1 MRLSLLVIVALL
13 TLYGGLYPFDIASPQ
28 PGELQQF
35 LGQVTLISS
44 RGDMLANLGFFM
56 PWGIA
61 GLLAFAPRLGTA
73 RAVGVTLV
81 TGLLL
86 SFCIEIAQLWL
97 LSRVSSWADVFWNGL
112 GTLAGIALAR
122 FVERRL
128 GGSGR
133 WRPEQ
138 LLALGLLTGWLVVQW
153 LPLIP
158 SLDAQLV
165 KDNLKAAL
173 QDSTLNFGILV
184 PTAAMAA
191 MCGYLLSLVTRP
203 VRSAALLPL
212 LLIAAAVGQIVIID
226 TRLGVSE
233 LAGFAAGCALWW
245 ALLRF
250 ASPPRMTLVLA
261 LGLVAAC
268 TLPQVLP
275 FVLRDSPSDFS
286 WMPFAAM
293 LKGSMLANARNLA
306 DSLLI
311 YAALLFLVQ
320 MSGGRPLAASVGLA
334 LWVLLIELLQ
344 TMIQGKHGDLTMPIW
359 VLIIGQVFAVLQ
371 QAAKRPATPQRAGG
385 VPTSAPAS
393 KQGGTP
399 AGARPVVVPA
409 RATMRPRTAPWL
421 VLAATVLLV
430 TTGFHQLLRLPDV
443 PYNVRELFVDG
454 GSLPTLATFAL
465 ALLWLGAGPVALHEV
480 LLRLRR
486 RAAWLAPLL
495 LAVCLTS
502 LALLYASVD
511 EESIG
516 DVAGSS
522 NLYWFV
528 TEKDSWG
535 VAWREVF
542 RRLDASEAISWLERC
557 VRYAALYGPLPMFL
571 ALLLAARH
579 PSRWRDLSATSAVAL
594 LTVAGL
600 LLWLCKAIAF
610 DWSSTDNLN
619 ELIARD
625 GPWGWGGGGYLYAL
639 LLLLCLNGVAL
650 QELPGAGLWRSASI
664 LVFSAAALP
673 LGWWLLNQGLESQIE
688 KYSAIFSGA
697 QFLLGPNRTRLLSEE
712 TLFLRW
718 CAVQTGA
725 AVVLGTG
732 LWLGRAL
739 FVRPLPDS
747 KANPAAAMSR
757 RSQRPATHAAAIAPP
772 PPAKPAA

>member
-1 MRLSLLVIVALL
+1 MRLSLLVVVALL
-13 TLYGGLYPFDIASPQ
+13 TLYGGLYPFDVVSPQ

-35 LGQVTLISS
+35 LGRVTLISS

-61 GLLAFAPRLGTA
+61 GLLAFAPKLGTA
-73 RAVGVTLV
+73 RAVGATLV

-86 SFCIEIAQLWL
+86 SFFIEIAQLWSP
-97 LSRVSSWADVFWNGL
+97 SRVSSWADVFWNGL
-112 GTLAGIALAR
+112 GTLAGIGLAR

-128 GGSGR
+128 GADGR
-133 WRPEQ
+133 WRADQ
-138 LLALGLLTGWLVVQW
+138 LLALGLLVCWLVVQW

-173 QDSTLNFGILV
+173 QDSALAFGILV
-184 PTAAMAA
+184 PAAATAA
-191 MCGYLLSLVTRP
+191 MCGYLLSLVTSP
-203 VRSAALLPL
+203 VRSVALLPL
-212 LLIAAAVGQIVIID
+212 LLVAAAAGQIIIID
-226 TRLGVSE
+226 TRFSLSE
-233 LAGFAAGCALWW
+233 LAGFAAGCVLWW
-245 ALLRF
+245 LLLRF
-250 ASPPRMTLVLA
+250 ASPQRRTLVLA

-268 TLPQVLP
+268 TLPQLLP
-275 FVLRDSPSDFS
+275 FVLRDSPSGFS

-320 MSGGRPLAASVGLA
+320 QSGGRPLAASVGLA

-371 QAAKRPATPQRAGG
+371 QAMSRPATTQQAGG
-385 VPTSAPAS
+385 VPASGPAS
-393 KQGGTP
+393 KQGGKADGTRP
-399 AGARPVVVPA
+399 AALDHASMPPSVK
-409 RATMRPRTAPWL
+409 PWL

-430 TTGFHQLLRLPDV
+430 TFGFHQLLRLPDV

-454 GSLPTLATFAL
+454 GSLPALATFAL
-465 ALLWLGAGPVALHEV
+465 ALLWLGAGPVALHEL
-480 LLRLRR
+480 LLRLRH
-486 RAAWLAPLL
+486 RAAWFAPLL

-557 VRYAALYGPLPMFL
+557 VRYAALYGPLPIFL
-571 ALLLAARH
+571 ALLLAARQA
-579 PSRWRDLSATSAVAL
+579 SRWRSLSATSAVAL

-639 LLLLCLNGVAL
+639 LLLLCVNGLAL
-650 QELPGAGLWRSASI
+650 QELPGASLGRSAAI
-664 LVFSAAALP
+664 LVFSAAAMP
-673 LGWWLLNQGLESQIE
+673 LGWWLLNQGLESHIE
-688 KYSAIFSGA
+688 KYSAIYSGP

-718 CAVQTGA
+718 CAVQAGA

-739 FVRPLPDS
+739 FVRP
-747 KANPAAAMSR
+747 PA
-757 RSQRPATHAAAIAPP
+757 HAATVKPRPPRRPSAIAPP